1 MNKINFAIALALT
14 FITAVACDKDRVA
27 YDMTEAGRAAMDRL
41 VGEYELVGAEWD
53 GAPVDL
59 NGDGV
64 ASASIFDEL
73 KEVPDLTDETRIEI
87 DMTVPY
93 RTAVRISLLIED
105 IYLNTSSAFWNK
117 RVYTPTF
124 TVDSSGNYDLGIDPY
139 YGKISDDGRCQ
150 GYFYKMNVRL
160 EGDDI
165 LYLSGCSVLRDE
177 RSGQPVNG
185 TLTYK
190 FKCVSGKGKYAGFL
204 FDKEVVTR

>member
-1 MNKINFAIALALT
+1 MNKINFALALALT
-14 FITAVACDKDRVA
+14 FMAAVACDKNKVE
-27 YDMTEAGRAAMDRL
+27 YDMTDAARAAMDRL

-73 KEVPDLTDETRIEI
+73 KEVPDLTDEIGIEI
-87 DMTVPY
+87 DMAAPY
-93 RTAVRISLLIED
+93 RTSVRISLLIEE
-105 IYLNTSSAFWNK
+105 IYLNTSIAFWNK
-117 RVYTPTF
+117 SVFTPKF
-124 TVDSSGNYDLGIDPY
+124 SVDSSGNYDLGIDPY
-139 YGKISDDGRCQ
+139 YGKVSDDGRCQ

-165 LYLSGCSVLRDE
+165 LYLSGYTVLRDD
-177 RSGQPVNG
+177 RSGQPVKG

-190 FKCVSGKGKYAGFL
+190 FKCVSGKGK
-204 FDKEVVTR
+204 K

>member
-1 MNKINFAIALALT
+1 MNKINFALALALT
-14 FITAVACDKDRVA
+14 FMAAVACDKNKVV
-27 YDMTEAGRAAMDRL
+27 YDMTDAARAAMDRL

-59 NGDGV
+59 NDDGV

-73 KEVPDLTDETRIEI
+73 KEVPDLTDEIGIEI
-87 DMTVPY
+87 DMAAPY
-93 RTAVRISLLIED
+93 RTSVRISLLIEE
-105 IYLNTSSAFWNK
+105 IYLNTSIAFWNK
-117 RVYTPTF
+117 SVYTPRF
-124 TVDSSGNYDLGIDPY
+124 SVDSSGNYDLGIDPY
-139 YGKISDDGRCQ
+139 YGKVSDDSRCQ

-165 LYLSGCSVLRDE
+165 LYLSGYTVLRDD

-190 FKCVSGKGKYAGFL
+190 FKCVSGKGKNEI
-204 FDKEVVTR
+204 KS

>member
-1 MNKINFAIALALT
+1 MNKINSAIALALT

-41 VGEYELVGAEWD
+41 VGEYELIDAEWD
-53 GAPVDL
+53 GVPVDL

-73 KEVPDLTDETRIEI
+73 KEVSNLTDEIRIEI
-87 DMTVPY
+87 DMAAPY
-93 RTAVRISLLIED
+93 QTSVRISLLIEE

-117 RVYTPTF
+117 SVYTPKF
-124 TVDSSGNYDLGIDPY
+124 SVDSSGNYDLGIDPY
-139 YGKISDDGRCQ
+139 YGKISDDGRRQ

-165 LYLSGCSVLRDE
+165 LYLSGYSVLRDE

-190 FKCVSGKGKYAGFL
+190 FKCVSGKGKYAG
-204 FDKEVVTR
+204 

>member
-1 MNKINFAIALALT
+1 MNKINFAFALALT
-14 FITAVACDKDRVA
+14 FMSAVACDKNKVV
-27 YDMTEAGRAAMDRL
+27 YDMTDAARAAMDRL

-59 NGDGV
+59 NDDGV

-73 KEVPDLTDETRIEI
+73 KEVPDLTDEIGIEI
-87 DMTVPY
+87 DMTAPY
-93 RTAVRISLLIED
+93 RTSVRISLLIEE
-105 IYLNTSSAFWNK
+105 IYLNTSIAFWNK
-117 RVYTPTF
+117 SIFTPKF
-124 TVDSSGNYDLGIDPY
+124 SVDSSGNYDLGIDPY
-139 YGKISDDGRCQ
+139 YGKVSDDSRCQ

-165 LYLSGCSVLRDE
+165 LYLSGYTVLRDD

-190 FKCVSGKGKYAGFL
+190 FKCVSGKGKNEI
-204 FDKEVVTR
+204 KS

>member
-1 MNKINFAIALALT
+1 MKKINFAITLALT
-14 FITAVACDKDRVA
+14 LMAAIACDKNKVE
-27 YDMTEAGRAAMDRL
+27 YDMTDAARAAMDRL

-73 KEVPDLTDETRIEI
+73 KEVPDLTDEIGIEI
-87 DMTVPY
+87 DMTAPY
-93 RTAVRISLLIED
+93 LTSVRISLLIEE
-105 IYLNTSSAFWNK
+105 IYLNTSIAFWNK
-117 RVYTPTF
+117 SVFTPKF
-124 TVDSSGNYDLGIDPY
+124 SVDSSGNYDLGIDPY
-139 YGKISDDGRCQ
+139 YGKVSDDGRCQ

-165 LYLSGCSVLRDE
+165 LYLSGYTVLRDD
-177 RSGQPVNG
+177 RSGQPVKG

-190 FKCVSGKGKYAGFL
+190 FKCVSGKGK
-204 FDKEVVTR
+204 K

>member
-1 MNKINFAIALALT
+1 MKKINFALALALT
-14 FITAVACDKDRVA
+14 LMAAIACDKDKVS

-73 KEVPDLTDETRIEI
+73 KEVPDLTDEIGIEI

-93 RTAVRISLLIED
+93 RTSVSISLLIED

-124 TVDSSGNYDLGIDPY
+124 TVDLSGNYDLGIDPN

-165 LYLSGCSVLRDE
+165 LYLSGYSVLRDE
-177 RSGQPVNG
+177 RSAQPVTG

-190 FKCVSGKGKYAGFL
+190 FKCVSGKGK
-204 FDKEVVTR
+204 VPRPQ

>member
-1 MNKINFAIALALT
+1 MRKINFAITLALT
-14 FITAVACDKDRVA
+14 LMAAIACDKNKVE
-27 YDMTEAGRAAMDRL
+27 YDMTDAARAAMDRL

-73 KEVPDLTDETRIEI
+73 KEVPDLTDEIGIEI
-87 DMTVPY
+87 DMTTPY
-93 RTAVRISLLIED
+93 LTSVRISLLIEE
-105 IYLNTSSAFWNK
+105 IYLNTSIAFWNK
-117 RVYTPTF
+117 SVYTPRF
-124 TVDSSGNYDLGIDPY
+124 SVDSSGNYDLGIDPY

-165 LYLSGCSVLRDE
+165 LYLSGYTVLRDE

-185 TLTYK
+185 TLVYK
-190 FKCVSGKGKYAGFL
+190 FKCVSGKGKN
-204 FDKEVVTR
+204 EVKS

>member
-1 MNKINFAIALALT
+1 MNKINFALALALT
-14 FITAVACDKDRVA
+14 FMAAVACDKNKVV
-27 YDMTEAGRAAMDRL
+27 YDMTDAARAAMDRL

-64 ASASIFDEL
+64 ASVSIFDEL
-73 KEVPDLTDETRIEI
+73 KEVPDLTDEIGIEI
-87 DMTVPY
+87 DMTAPY
-93 RTAVRISLLIED
+93 RTSVRISLLIEE
-105 IYLNTSSAFWNK
+105 IYLNTSIAFWNK
-117 RVYTPTF
+117 SIFTPKF
-124 TVDSSGNYDLGIDPY
+124 SVDSSGNYDLGIDPY
-139 YGKISDDGRCQ
+139 YGKVSDDSRCQ

-165 LYLSGCSVLRDE
+165 LYLSGYTVLRDD

-190 FKCVSGKGKYAGFL
+190 FKCVSGKGKNEINLNNLIFA
-204 FDKEVVTR
+204 E

>member
-1 MNKINFAIALALT
+1 MAVMNKINFALALALT
-14 FITAVACDKDRVA
+14 FMAAVACDKNKVV
-27 YDMTEAGRAAMDRL
+27 YDMTDAARAAMDRL

-73 KEVPDLTDETRIEI
+73 KEVPDLTDEIGIEI
-87 DMTVPY
+87 DMAAPY
-93 RTAVRISLLIED
+93 RTSVRISLLIEE
-105 IYLNTSSAFWNK
+105 IYLNTSIAFWNK
-117 RVYTPTF
+117 SVFTPKF
-124 TVDSSGNYDLGIDPY
+124 SVDSSGNYDLGIDPY
-139 YGKISDDGRCQ
+139 YGKVSDDSRCQ

-165 LYLSGCSVLRDE
+165 LYLSGYTVLRDD

-185 TLTYK
+185 TLVYK
-190 FKCVSGKGKYAGFL
+190 FKCVSGKGKM
-204 FDKEVVTR
+204 K

>member
-1 MNKINFAIALALT
+1 MNKINFAISLALT
-14 FITAVACDKDRVA
+14 LMAAVACDKNKVV
-27 YDMTEAGRAAMDRL
+27 YDMTDAARAAMDRL

-73 KEVPDLTDETRIEI
+73 KEVPDLTDEIGIEI
-87 DMTVPY
+87 DMAAPY
-93 RTAVRISLLIED
+93 RTSVRIRLLIEE
-105 IYLNTSSAFWNK
+105 IYLNTSIAFWNK
-117 RVYTPTF
+117 SVFMPKL
-124 TVDSSGNYDLGIDPY
+124 DSSGNYDLGIDPY
-139 YGKISDDGRCQ
+139 YGKVSDDGRCQ

-165 LYLSGCSVLRDE
+165 LYLSGYTVLRDD

-185 TLTYK
+185 TLVYK
-190 FKCVSGKGKYAGFL
+190 FKCVSGKGKNEI
-204 FDKEVVTR
+204 KS

>member
-1 MNKINFAIALALT
+1 MNKINFALALT
-14 FITAVACDKDRVA
+14 LTFMAAIACDKDKVS

-73 KEVPDLTDETRIEI
+73 KEVPDLTDEIGIEI

-93 RTAVRISLLIED
+93 RTTVRISLLIED

-124 TVDSSGNYDLGIDPY
+124 TVVSSGNYDLGIDPY

-165 LYLSGCSVLRDE
+165 LYLSGYSVLRDE
-177 RSGQPVNG
+177 RSTQPVTG

-190 FKCVSGKGKYAGFL
+190 FKCVSGKGK
-204 FDKEVVTR
+204 VPRPQ

>member
-1 MNKINFAIALALT
+1 MNKINFALALALT
-14 FITAVACDKDRVA
+14 FMAAVACDKNKVV
-27 YDMTEAGRAAMDRL
+27 YDMTDAARAAMDRL

-73 KEVPDLTDETRIEI
+73 KEVPDLTDEIGIEI
-87 DMTVPY
+87 DMAAPY
-93 RTAVRISLLIED
+93 RTSVRISLLIEE
-105 IYLNTSSAFWNK
+105 IYLNTSIAFWNK
-117 RVYTPTF
+117 SVFTPKF
-124 TVDSSGNYDLGIDPY
+124 SVDSSGNYDLGIDPY
-139 YGKISDDGRCQ
+139 YGKVSDDGRCQ

-165 LYLSGCSVLRDE
+165 LYFSGYTVLRDD

-185 TLTYK
+185 TLVYK
-190 FKCVSGKGKYAGFL
+190 FKCVSGKGK
-204 FDKEVVTR
+204 K

>member
-1 MNKINFAIALALT
+1 MAVMNKINFALALALT
-14 FITAVACDKDRVA
+14 FMAAVACDKNKVV
-27 YDMTEAGRAAMDRL
+27 YDMTDAARAAMDRL

-73 KEVPDLTDETRIEI
+73 KEVPDLTDEIGIEI
-87 DMTVPY
+87 DMAAPY
-93 RTAVRISLLIED
+93 RTSVRISLLIEE
-105 IYLNTSSAFWNK
+105 IYLNTSIAFWNK
-117 RVYTPTF
+117 SVFTPKF
-124 TVDSSGNYDLGIDPY
+124 SVDSSGNYDLGIDPY
-139 YGKISDDGRCQ
+139 YGKVSDDGRCQ

-165 LYLSGCSVLRDE
+165 LYLSGYTVLRDD

-185 TLTYK
+185 TLVYK
-190 FKCVSGKGKYAGFL
+190 FKCVSGKGKNEI
-204 FDKEVVTR
+204 KS

>member
-1 MNKINFAIALALT
+1 MNKINFAISLALT
-14 FITAVACDKDRVA
+14 LMAAIACDKDKVS

-73 KEVPDLTDETRIEI
+73 KEVPDLTDEIGIEI

-93 RTAVRISLLIED
+93 RTSVSISLLIED

-124 TVDSSGNYDLGIDPY
+124 TVDLSGNYDLGIDPN

-165 LYLSGCSVLRDE
+165 LYLSGYSVLRDE
-177 RSGQPVNG
+177 RSAQPVTG

-190 FKCVSGKGKYAGFL
+190 FKCVSGKGK
-204 FDKEVVTR
+204 VPRPQ

>member
-1 MNKINFAIALALT
+1 MNKINFALALALT
-14 FITAVACDKDRVA
+14 LMAAVACDKDKVS

-64 ASASIFDEL
+64 ASVSIFDEL
-73 KEVPDLTDETRIEI
+73 KEVPDLTDEIGIEI
-87 DMTVPY
+87 DMAAPY
-93 RTAVRISLLIED
+93 RTTVRISLLIED

-124 TVDSSGNYDLGIDPY
+124 SVDSSGNYDLGIDPN
-139 YGKISDDGRCQ
+139 YGKISDDSRCQ

-165 LYLSGCSVLRDE
+165 LYLSGYSVLRDE
-177 RSGQPVNG
+177 RSAQPVNG

-190 FKCVSGKGKYAGFL
+190 FKCVSGKGK
-204 FDKEVVTR
+204 VPRPQ

>member
-1 MNKINFAIALALT
+1 MNKINFALALALT
-14 FITAVACDKDRVA
+14 FMAAVACDKNKVE
-27 YDMTEAGRAAMDRL
+27 YDMTDAARAAMDRL

-73 KEVPDLTDETRIEI
+73 KEVPDLTDEIGIEI
-87 DMTVPY
+87 DMTAPY
-93 RTAVRISLLIED
+93 LTSVRISLLIEE
-105 IYLNTSSAFWNK
+105 IYLNTSIAFWNK
-117 RVYTPTF
+117 SVFTPKF
-124 TVDSSGNYDLGIDPY
+124 SVDSSGNYDLGIDPY
-139 YGKISDDGRCQ
+139 YGKVSDDSRCQ

-165 LYLSGCSVLRDE
+165 LYLSGYTVLRDD

-190 FKCVSGKGKYAGFL
+190 FKCVSGKGKNEI
-204 FDKEVVTR
+204 KS

>member
-1 MNKINFAIALALT
+1 MNKINFAFALALT
-14 FITAVACDKDRVA
+14 FMAAVACDKNKVV
-27 YDMTEAGRAAMDRL
+27 YDMTDAARAAMDRL

-73 KEVPDLTDETRIEI
+73 KEVPDLTDEIGIEI
-87 DMTVPY
+87 DMTAPY
-93 RTAVRISLLIED
+93 QTSVRISLLIEE
-105 IYLNTSSAFWNK
+105 IYLNTSIAFWNK
-117 RVYTPTF
+117 SIFTPKF
-124 TVDSSGNYDLGIDPY
+124 SVDSSGNYDLGIDPY
-139 YGKISDDGRCQ
+139 YGKVSDDSRCQ

-165 LYLSGCSVLRDE
+165 LYLSGYTVLRDD

-190 FKCVSGKGKYAGFL
+190 FKCVSGKGKNEI
-204 FDKEVVTR
+204 KS

>member
-73 KEVPDLTDETRIEI
+73 KEVPDLTDEIGIEI
-87 DMTVPY
+87 DMAAPY
-93 RTAVRISLLIED
+93 RTSVRISLLIEE
-105 IYLNTSSAFWNK
+105 IYLNTSIAFWNK
-117 RVYTPTF
+117 SIFTPKF
-124 TVDSSGNYDLGIDPY
+124 SVDSSGNYDLGIDPY
-139 YGKISDDGRCQ
+139 YGKVSDDSRSQ

-160 EGDDI
+160 EGDDM
-165 LYLSGCSVLRDE
+165 LYLSGYTVLRDD

-185 TLTYK
+185 TLVYK
-190 FKCVSGKGKYAGFL
+190 FKCVNGKGKKL
-204 FDKEVVTR
+204 SKL

>member
-1 MNKINFAIALALT
+1 MNKIYFALALT
-14 FITAVACDKDRVA
+14 LTLMAAIACDKDKVS
-27 YDMTEAGRAAMDRL
+27 YDMTEAARAAMDKL

-73 KEVPDLTDETRIEI
+73 KEVPDLTDEIGIVI
-87 DMTVPY
+87 DMAAPY
-93 RTAVRISLLIED
+93 RTSVRISLLIEE
-105 IYLNTSSAFWNK
+105 IYLNTSIAFWNK
-117 RVYTPTF
+117 SIFTPKF
-124 TVDSSGNYDLGIDPY
+124 SVDSSGNYDLGIDPY
-139 YGKISDDGRCQ
+139 YGKVSDDGRCQ

-165 LYLSGCSVLRDE
+165 LYLSGYSVLRDD

-190 FKCVSGKGKYAGFL
+190 FKCVSGKGK
-204 FDKEVVTR
+204 K

>member
-1 MNKINFAIALALT
+1 MNKINFAISLALT
-14 FITAVACDKDRVA
+14 FMAAVACDKNKVE
-27 YDMTEAGRAAMDRL
+27 YDMTDAARAAMDRL

-73 KEVPDLTDETRIEI
+73 KEVPDLTDEIGIEI
-87 DMTVPY
+87 DMAAPY
-93 RTAVRISLLIED
+93 RTSVRISLLIEE
-105 IYLNTSSAFWNK
+105 IYLNTSIAFWNK
-117 RVYTPTF
+117 SVFTPKF
-124 TVDSSGNYDLGIDPY
+124 SVDSSGNYDLGIDPY
-139 YGKISDDGRCQ
+139 YGKVSDDSRCQ

-165 LYLSGCSVLRDE
+165 LYLSGYTVLRDD
-177 RSGQPVNG
+177 RSGQPVKG

-190 FKCVSGKGKYAGFL
+190 FKCVSGKGK
-204 FDKEVVTR
+204 K

>member
-1 MNKINFAIALALT
+1 MRKINFAITLALT
-14 FITAVACDKDRVA
+14 LMAAIACDKNKVE
-27 YDMTEAGRAAMDRL
+27 YDMTDAARAAMDRL

-73 KEVPDLTDETRIEI
+73 KEVPDLTDEIGIEI
-87 DMTVPY
+87 DMTAPY
-93 RTAVRISLLIED
+93 LTSVRISLLIEE
-105 IYLNTSSAFWNK
+105 IYLNTSIAFWNK
-117 RVYTPTF
+117 SVYTPRF
-124 TVDSSGNYDLGIDPY
+124 SVDSSGNYELGIDPY
-139 YGKISDDGRCQ
+139 YGKVSDDGRCQ

-165 LYLSGCSVLRDE
+165 LYLSGYTVLRDD

-185 TLTYK
+185 TLVYK
-190 FKCVSGKGKYAGFL
+190 FKCVNGKGK
-204 FDKEVVTR
+204 K